1 MLLASYATPSTIVA
15 GGMLISDWDILLEK
29 ICVLMDCENPW
40 EVWMKDVTA
49 EGRLLI
55 YDQNSFDLQIKI
67 KN

>member
-1 MLLASYATPSTIVA
+1 
-15 GGMLISDWDILLEK
+15 MLISDWDILLEK